1 MGQAESWAMQ
11 ELAKHMTIESKA
23 KRLASEISFQSQMAD
38 IKRPSNVSVR
48 QWDESGKGH
57 DLLIALLR
65 KDIGQ

>member
-1 MGQAESWAMQ
+1 MQ